1 MRKVNLLLMGLFVIA
16 AFTSCD
22 DKRDPA
28 LKPEAIKTI
37 MNKTAEW
44 QINHP
49 RHAQNNWTNGAFYA
63 GLFAAWETTQ
73 SPIIYNAM
81 MAMGEDSTQWQPA
94 SRWYHADDIA
104 ISQTYIDLY
113 RI

>member
-49 RHAQNNWTNGAFYA
+49 RHVQNAR
-63 GLFAAWETTQ
+63 TTL
-73 SPIIYNAM
+73 
-81 MAMGEDSTQWQPA
+81 GV
-94 SRWYHADDIA
+94 
-104 ISQTYIDLY
+104 
-113 RI
+113 